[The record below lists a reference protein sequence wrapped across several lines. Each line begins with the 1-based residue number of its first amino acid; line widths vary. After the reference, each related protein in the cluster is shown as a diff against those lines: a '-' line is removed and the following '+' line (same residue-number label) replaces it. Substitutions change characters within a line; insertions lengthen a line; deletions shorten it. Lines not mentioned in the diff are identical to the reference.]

1 MSPLCWGEEGRERGE
16 MNAISFFFSNKIGA
30 SLDCEHFAYCQLRHV
45 ESTSQSR
52 SKLADIQVLNW
63 QCQKQLLRLGVL
75 LILLRGL

>member
-1 MSPLCWGEEGRERGE
+1 MSPLRWGEEGRERGE

-30 SLDCEHFAYCQLRHV
+30 SLDCEHCAYCQLRHV